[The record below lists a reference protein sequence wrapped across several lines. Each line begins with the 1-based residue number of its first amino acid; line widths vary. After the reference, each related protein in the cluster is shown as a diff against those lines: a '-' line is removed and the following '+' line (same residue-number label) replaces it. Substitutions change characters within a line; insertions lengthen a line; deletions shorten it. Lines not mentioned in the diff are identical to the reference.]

1 MNTRIV
7 IAVDHPLILKA
18 ISQILEDA
26 DGFDVV
32 GVASTGAQVA
42 PLVARTSPDLV
53 LVDLQLSVLDGL
65 DCIALL
71 RERHPKVTVAV
82 FSGEDDPRT
91 IERVLSIGVTAYIA
105 KSVDPTDI
113 PALLRHAL
121 EGNVYFNPPSVD
133 RAAVRR
139 LALDNVERDV
149 RGRTGLTQREL
160 EILAAVSRGLSNRA
174 VGDELFLSDHTV
186 KFHLHRIY
194 GKLGVANRTQAT
206 RVAHQLGVVGD
217 LASAG

>member
-105 KSVDPTDI
+105 KSVDPIEI
-113 PALLRHAL
+113 PMLLRHAL
-121 EGNVYFNPPSVD
+121 GGNVYFNPPSVD

-139 LALDNVERDV
+139 LTRDSVERDV

-160 EILAAVSRGLSNRA
+160 DILAAVSRGLSNRA
-174 VGDELFLSDHTV
+174 VGEELFLSDHTV